1 MSFMSRGTRPYAL
14 VTLPFLTAV
23 LALGS
28 VVPQAMADDL
38 RSRQWY
44 LDGMQAEEMW
54 QASRGEGITVAVID
68 TGVDSSVPELRG
80 QVLQGADV
88 SNKPSG
94 ANADKDG
101 HGTNM
106 ATLIAG
112 TGAGNGIQG
121 LAPGVKILPVRTVG
135 NFMADVNDSLDDKA
149 IRFAVDHGARVINIS
164 MGGPDSV
171 GRSPKTEAAVKYAL
185 SKGALVFA
193 SSGNDGDMS
202 NLPNYPAAI
211 PGVVSVGAIDSSN
224 TVTKWS
230 NSASNV
236 ALAAPG
242 ENIPGRC
249 TKSEGFCDG
258 GGTSQATALASASA
272 ALIWSKHPDWTN
284 NQVLR
289 VMLETAGKPTTGKI
303 PSPYIGYG
311 IVRPRK
317 VLLDGEGDPG
327 PADVNP
333 LLAAGESASPKPR
346 PSSDSMSSASP
357 NRRSA
362 AESGFAKGGGTA
374 LSWGVGIGVVAIAGV
389 AVTTLMARRR
399 RQ

>member
-1 MSFMSRGTRPYAL
+1 MPSLLAAATLTLCGTAPH
-14 VTLPFLTAV
+14 AV
-23 LALGS
+23 ADE
-28 VVPQAMADDL
+28 MA
-38 RSRQWY
+38 SRQWY
-44 LDGMQAEEMW
+44 LDAMQAQQMW
-54 QASRGEGITVAVID
+54 TVSRGEGITVAVVD
-68 TGVDSSVPELRG
+68 TGVDSSISELKG
-80 QVLQGADV
+80 KTVQGDDV
-88 SNKPSG
+88 SNKPLG
-94 ANADKDG
+94 ADVDKVG

-112 TGAGNGIQG
+112 AGDGGGIQG
-121 LAPGVKILPVRTVG
+121 LAPGARILPVRTVG
-135 NFMADVNDSLDDKA
+135 AGLADASDPIMARA
-149 IRFAVDHGARVINIS
+149 IRYGVDHGARVINIS
-164 MGGPDSV
+164 MGAPGDISQ
-171 GRSPKTEAAVKYAL
+171 SPQTEAAVRHAL
-185 SKGALVFA
+185 AKGALIFA
-193 SSGNDGDMS
+193 ASGNDRDKG

-211 PGVVSVGAIDSSN
+211 PGVVSVGAIDSTS

-289 VMLETAGKPTTGKI
+289 VLLETAGKPTTGKI

-333 LLAAGESASPKPR
+333 LLAAGESASPKPL
-346 PSSDSMSSASP
+346 PSSGSTSSATP

-362 AESGFAKGGGTA
+362 AEPGSAKGGGTA
-374 LSWGVGIGVVAIAGV
+374 LSWGVGIGIVAIAGV

>member
-1 MSFMSRGTRPYAL
+1 MSFVSRGTRPYAL
-14 VTLPFLTAV
+14 AALPFLAAGLT
-23 LALGS
+23 LGAI
-28 VVPQAMADDL
+28 VPNAAADDV

-44 LDGMQAEEMW
+44 LDAMQAESMW
-54 QASRGEGITVAVID
+54 KVSRGEGITVAVID

-94 ANADKDG
+94 AETDKDG

-112 TGAGNGIQG
+112 TGAESGVQG

-135 NFMADVNDSLDDKA
+135 DLLADVNDSLDDKA
-149 IRFAVDHGARVINIS
+149 IRYAVDHGARIINIS
-164 MGGPDSV
+164 MGGPDNV
-171 GRSPKTEAAVKYAL
+171 GRSPQTEAAVRYA
-185 SKGALVFA
+185 SAKGALIFA
-193 SSGNDGDMS
+193 SSGNDGDKS
-202 NLPNYPAAI
+202 NLPQYPAAI
-211 PGVVSVGAIDSSN
+211 PGVVSVGAIDRTS

-249 TKSEGFCDG
+249 TKSEGLCDG

-317 VLLDGEGDPG
+317 VLLDGEGNPG

-333 LLAAGESASPKPR
+333 LLAVSEPASPSPKASARNQGSATELR
-346 PSSDSMSSASP
+346 PEKGSSGTTPWMGISIVT
-357 NRRSA
+357 A
-362 AESGFAKGGGTA
+362 A
-374 LSWGVGIGVVAIAGV
+374 VVVVAAATILTV
-389 AVTTLMARRR
+389 RRR
-399 RQ
+399 RRTNS